1 MEWEHLARKQK
12 GKECES
18 YCASNSTLK
27 SVAEYCSKKTNVILG
42 WMKKYVI
49 CKTHKIN
56 FTFFPATG
64 VSAGILDLSLSVS
77 LSERAISIRLID
89 YFVFASQFEYILRM

>member
-1 MEWEHLARKQK
+1 
-12 GKECES
+12 
-18 YCASNSTLK
+18 
-27 SVAEYCSKKTNVILG
+27 
-42 WMKKYVI
+42 MKKYVI

-89 YFVFASQFEYILRM
+89 YFVFASQFEYILRMWKLIFPSASLTYLSTTPAWSFLMNLFLPQTHSHTN